1 MTTKKHPL
9 KMHLAI
15 LGGISISAMPLAS
28 AATVIASD
36 DGSSFPAGGSGWG
49 GGWTLTPSVVSAAS
63 DGSVINVTHTGTS
76 DGNMV
81 RNVGYNLNSL
91 TAGQYL
97 QVKYDVI
104 IGSDLSKFT
113 NTNDQIGATLR
124 LDASPFSGAS
134 NNSTFII
141 RAYGDTTGGAAQA
154 LAWGAYNGGKNNG
167 GFSSGLFQNMGMLIA
182 ANTTYTFT
190 IDVHAD
196 TLDYDISIFN
206 GTTTVSA
213 SDLGWRSTLDG
224 TNSDL
229 AFLGRQD
236 VGTDGF
242 AYGVDN
248 ISVAVVPEPSSLA
261 LLGLAGLAL
270 LRRRRAC

>member
-1 MTTKKHPL
+1 MRTKIHPL
-9 KMHLAI
+9 KTHLAI
-15 LGGISISAMPLAS
+15 LGGMSLSALSIAS
-28 AATVIASD
+28 AAVIASD
-36 DGSSFPAGGSGWG
+36 DGSAFPAGGSGWG
-49 GGWTLTPSVVSAAS
+49 GNWTVNSASAAS
-63 DGSVINVTHTGTS
+63 NGSVINLTQTGIT
-76 DGNMV
+76 DGFIV

-104 IGSDLSKFT
+104 VGSDLSAFT

-124 LDASPFSGAS
+124 LDAGPTLGAS

-141 RAYGDTTGGAAQA
+141 RAYGDNTGGAAQA

-167 GFSSGLFQNMGMLIA
+167 GFNAALFQNMGMLIA

-206 GTTTVSA
+206 GTTTVSSA
-213 SDLGWRSTLDG
+213 DLGWRSTLDG

-229 AFLGRQD
+229 VFIGKQNITTEALS
-236 VGTDGF
+236 
-242 AYGVDN
+242 YGIDN
-248 ISVAVVPEPSSLA
+248 ISVSVIPEPSSFA
-261 LLGLAGLAL
+261 LFGIAGLAM
-270 LRRRRAC
+270 LRRRRVD

>member
-1 MTTKKHPL
+1 MTTKKHPRN
-9 KMHLAI
+9 MHLAI
-15 LGGISISAMPLAS
+15 LGGMSLSALPLAS

-36 DGSSFPAGGSGWG
+36 DGSVFPNGGSGWAG
-49 GGWTLTPSVVSAAS
+49 SWTTTAASAAS
-63 DGSVINVTHTGTS
+63 NGSVINFTQTATAT
-76 DGNMV
+76 DGLMV

-104 IGSDLSKFT
+104 IGNDLSFFT
-113 NTNDQIGATLR
+113 GADDQIGATLR
-124 LDASPFSGAS
+124 LDAAPSSGAS
-134 NNSTFII
+134 ANSTFII
-141 RAYGDTTGGAAQA
+141 RAYGDTSGGAGEA
-154 LAWGAYNGGKNNG
+154 LAWGAYNGGKNNL
-167 GFSSGLFQNMGMLIA
+167 GFNAALFQNMGMLIA
-182 ANTTYTFT
+182 ANTTYSFT

-229 AFLGRQD
+229 AFLGKQNVD
-236 VGTDGF
+236 TDSL
-242 AYGVDN
+242 AYGIDN
-248 ISVAVVPEPSSLA
+248 ISVSVIPEPSSLT
-261 LLGLAGLAL
+261 LIGFAGLAM
-270 LRRRRAC
+270 LRRRRVG